1 MRAQLGWALGLQ
13 EPSKHLLYECINSLN
28 VLSLSSSVRQRNR
41 LGIVIKMLSALCRVS
56 QAFSML
62 CWSYRGFWSGQI
74 LGLILD
80 RLGTE
85 NQRGPRASLKG
96 QHKLG
101 QRLGPELGAG
111 AGLGQPISPRA
122 VWESAEMGFGR
133 GEEVGDRARSQEVPA
148 NGSGKGG
155 GFPCQHFNVS
165 AIS

>member
-28 VLSLSSSVRQRNR
+28 VLSLSSSVQQRNR

-56 QAFSML
+56 WAFSML
-62 CWSYRGFWSGQI
+62 CWSSRGFWSGET

-80 RLGTE
+80 RFGTE
-85 NQRGPRASLKG
+85 NQRSPRASLKG
-96 QHKLG
+96 QHNLG

-155 GFPCQHFNVS
+155 VPMS
-165 AIS
+165 AF